1 MFVLGNFLFAVARI
15 LDIALQVAYW
25 LLLIRVF
32 LSWVNPDPFNPI
44 VQFLQA
50 VTEPILAPIR
60 RRIPLGWRLG
70 IDISPVIAFLA
81 FLFLRLFLVRTIEDI
96 AFRLRLA

>member
-15 LDIALQVAYW
+15 LDVALQIAYW
-25 LLLIRVF
+25 LLLIRVL

-60 RRIPLGWRLG
+60 RRLPFGWRLG
-70 IDISPVIAFLA
+70 IDISPIIAFLA